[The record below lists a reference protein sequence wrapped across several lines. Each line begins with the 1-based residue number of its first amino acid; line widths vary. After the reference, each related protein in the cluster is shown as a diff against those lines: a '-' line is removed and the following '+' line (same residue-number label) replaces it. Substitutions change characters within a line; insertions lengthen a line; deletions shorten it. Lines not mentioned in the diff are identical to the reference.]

1 MEWFGSYTMD
11 GADPKRSGSRVRR
24 VPVLLPY
31 PFPGPFDYRVPP
43 GCDPHPGDV
52 VLVPLNR
59 REELGVV
66 WDPPEGHEAGAPDD
80 WVPDHKLKPLIVCCQ
95 RRR

>member
-1 MEWFGSYTMD
+1 MS
-11 GADPKRSGSRVRR
+11 GADRKGR

-31 PFPGPFDYRVPP
+31 PFPGPFDYRLPA
-43 GCDPHPGDV
+43 GMDAHPGDV

-66 WDPPEGHEAGAPDD
+66 WDHGADESVGDNRLRSVIGIVDTPPMPG
-80 WVPDHKLKPLIVCCQ
+80 
-95 RRR
+95 